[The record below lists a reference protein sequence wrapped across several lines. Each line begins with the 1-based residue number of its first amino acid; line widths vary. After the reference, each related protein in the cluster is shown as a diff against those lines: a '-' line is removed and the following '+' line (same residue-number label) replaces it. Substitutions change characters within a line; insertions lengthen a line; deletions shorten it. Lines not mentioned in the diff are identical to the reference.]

1 MSVWEGGKRGGEE
14 KREKKFGNKERG
26 KVNFVIKH
34 ENVIYDIKEQGLQQK
49 RE

>member
-1 MSVWEGGKRGGEE
+1 VWEGGKWGGEE
-14 KREKKFGNKERG
+14 KREKKCRNTGRG

-34 ENVIYDIKEQGLQQK
+34 ENVIYEIKEQGLQQK